1 MDEASFWAH
10 KGVRRGSGRGE
21 HRQAFTGKGR
31 VARGA
36 GDSCC
41 CLYVVRGWARL
52 GFCFLRG
59 SCFPMMTCPCGSA
72 SGGKSRGEGDK
83 MAGRPPFCRCLWVRP
98 P

>member
-36 GDSCC
+36 GVAAAVYMWYGVGQGSVSVSCEGP
-41 CLYVVRGWARL
+41 V
-52 GFCFLRG
+52 
-59 SCFPMMTCPCGSA
+59 FP
-72 SGGKSRGEGDK
+72 
-83 MAGRPPFCRCLWVRP
+83 
-98 P
+98 